1 LLCDLKFAID
11 KTNRSCLLLLL
22 VINLMS
28 TVNDLRYFYGV
39 GRRKASAARAKFY
52 PLDAEMK
59 ITINGKEAK
68 QYLPEFY
75 LDTLTNFFTSIGLNK
90 GEFAVFV
97 NGGGVNGQTDAVRL
111 AIAKALVKSDE
122 SYKAT
127 LRQLGYLTTDIR
139 QVLPKRPGLRKAR
152 KREQWSKR

>member
-1 LLCDLKFAID
+1 MSIID
-11 KTNRSCLLLLL
+11 TSYINHMSSTITNR
-22 VINLMS
+22 
-28 TVNDLRYFYGV
+28 YHYGV

-52 PLDAEMK
+52 PVEAELK

-68 QYLPEFY
+68 TYLPEFY
-75 LDTLTNFFTSIGLNK
+75 LNTLNNFFTNVGINK
-90 GEFAVFV
+90 GEFAIFV
-97 NGGGVNGQTDAVRL
+97 NGGGVNGQTDAIRL
-111 AIAKALVKSDE
+111 AMAKALVKSDE
-122 SYKAT
+122 TFKST